1 MTGSSKIV
9 ARLKLNNSGGANCGW
24 RGSRSLLLS
33 RRGMRGQELVEFALV
48 IPVLALFVFG
58 VLDVGRVFHVL
69 IAISNAAR
77 EGARYGMSYGIIRAV
92 NNVYSLDETVI
103 DNAAVKEAANLALKL
118 TPAQV
123 TPTCQDDNDP
133 DADTCA
139 SGARL
144 RVVVTYNF
152 RPFLLMVFPSIGL
165 DLVRDMEMVIP

>member
-1 MTGSSKIV
+1 
-9 ARLKLNNSGGANCGW
+9 
-24 RGSRSLLLS
+24 
-33 RRGMRGQELVEFALV
+33 MRGQELVEFALV

-77 EGARYGMSYGIIRAV
+77 EGARYGVSYGIIRGV
-92 NNVYSLDETVI
+92 DNTYSMDESVI
-103 DNAAVKEAANLALKL
+103 DGAAVLEASNIGLQL
-118 TPAQV
+118 TNAQV

-139 SGARL
+139 SGGRL
-144 RVVVTYNF
+144 RVVVNYNF
-152 RPFLLMVFPSIGL
+152 RPFLLMVFPSTGL

>member
-1 MTGSSKIV
+1 MTGSRSTV
-9 ARLKLNNSGGANCGW
+9 ARLKLNKSGGANCGW

-33 RRGMRGQELVEFALV
+33 RRGTRGQELVEFALV

-77 EGARYGMSYGIIRAV
+77 EGARYGVSYGIIRGV
-92 NNVYSLDETVI
+92 DNTYSMDEGVI
-103 DNAAVKEAANLALKL
+103 DGAAVLEASNIGLQL
-118 TPAQV
+118 TNAQV

-139 SGARL
+139 SGTRL

-152 RPFLLMVFPSIGL
+152 RPFLLMVFPSTGL
-165 DLVRDMEMVIP
+165 NLVRDMEMVIP